1 VFDIRL
7 DNVSKRYFIQD
18 GTRTRSIGWPALP
31 FARKKE
37 KWALRNLS
45 FEVQEGEAV
54 GIIGNNGAGK
64 STLLK
69 LLSRITAPTSGKI
82 QIRGRLSALVEVG
95 SGFHPELTGRENI
108 YLNGS
113 MLGMTRAEITRRVDS
128 IVEFAG
134 VSDYINVPVKRY
146 SSGMYVRLGFS
157 VAAHLDPDILLLD
170 EVLAI
175 GDIAFQAKCLNLIA
189 QLREIG
195 RTIVL
200 ISHDLG
206 AVRRLCDRALLLHR
220 GQMLMDGN
228 PTEVLDRYQ
237 KMAMGGEGYRLDEDS
252 SGKIATC
259 SYVSFASAEAD
270 TVPRTACP
278 MFARLGF
285 NARGPLQNV
294 TFNILI
300 YWPSGYL
307 CTHLTTAGSDEGLRI
322 DAGSGEVEFY
332 TPVLSLQPGWYRV
345 DISIE
350 SNGNYV
356 DRQQRCAVLHVNPGK
371 LVMGDFYMDT
381 VWRIHE
387 PAPAP
392 EPVIPGN

>member
-18 GTRTRSIGWPALP
+18 STRARSVGWPGFP
-31 FARKKE
+31 FAPKKE
-37 KWALRNLS
+37 KWALRDVS
-45 FEVQEGEAV
+45 FEVQEGESV
-54 GIIGNNGAGK
+54 GIVGNNGAGK

-113 MLGMTRAEITRRVDS
+113 MLGMTRGEIARRVDS

-134 VSDYINVPVKRY
+134 VPEYIDVPVKRY

-170 EVLAI
+170 EVLAV
-175 GDIAFQAKCLNLIA
+175 GDIVFQAKCLNLIA

-220 GQMLMDGN
+220 GQILMTGD

-237 KMAMGGEGYRLDEDS
+237 KMAMSGESYHLDEDS
-252 SGKIATC
+252 SQSLAMC
-259 SYVSFASAEAD
+259 SYISFASTETD
-270 TVPRTACP
+270 SVPRTACP

-285 NARGPLQNV
+285 CARVPLQNV
-294 TFNILI
+294 AFNILI

-307 CTHLTTAGSDEGLRI
+307 CTHLTTATSDPGLQI
-322 DAGSGEVEFY
+322 DAGTGEVEFY

-350 SNGNYV
+350 LNGNYV

-371 LVMGDFYMDT
+371 LVLGDFYMDT
-381 VWRIHE
+381 AWRILKSE
-387 PAPAP
+387 L
-392 EPVIPGN
+392 V